1 MVAAFHCN
9 VEEDT
14 SSEEDN
20 LQDSDDEEGE
30 EDERYGT
37 LERTPCVVHT
47 LQLVVNMIQKE
58 PTIKRLLD
66 KVRHLVKLFRK
77 SSVATERLLQQCG
90 LILIKDCP
98 TRWSSSYLMMSR
110 VLEVKDHLTSVADTM
125 SWDGLLP
132 SEWQKVA
139 ILRLAPSICRT
150 HKGASNS
157 LSLVVPALLD
167 LRNHL
172 SEFSLAHARSYREAA
187 TLAQKMSANMEQRFS
202 CFLDV
207 MADKFSPLA
216 AAACFIDPSVSAEAL
231 IENED
236 EEIQNLLKKAE
247 DYIVHSVPPRLQVQ
261 EEVTDDEENG
271 DTEASETT
279 HLPLPKRPRFR
290 FFSAS
295 RPSRPRTS
303 KTSSIRQEIQK
314 YKEGLSHAANT
325 EESEMEFW
333 TSQRCTVFALLKPL
347 ALDLLVMPASQAFA
361 ERVFSVTGDLSS
373 GRRNRARTTLERS
386 AFLKV
391 NKN

>member
-1 MVAAFHCN
+1 MVAAFHCS

-30 EDERYGT
+30 KDERYGT

-77 SSVATERLLQQCG
+77 SSIATEQLLQQCG
-90 LILIKDCP
+90 LMLIKDCP
-98 TRWSSSYLMMSR
+98 TRWSSSYLMMSH
-110 VLEVKDHLTSVADTM
+110 EVKDHLTLVADTM

-132 SEWQKVA
+132 TA
-139 ILRLAPSICRT
+139 
-150 HKGASNS
+150 
-157 LSLVVPALLD
+157 
-167 LRNHL
+167 
-172 SEFSLAHARSYREAA
+172 
-187 TLAQKMSANMEQRFS
+187 
-202 CFLDV
+202 CFLH
-207 MADKFSPLA
+207 
-216 AAACFIDPSVSAEAL
+216 PSLSAEAL

-236 EEIQNLLKKAE
+236 EGIQNLLKKAE

-261 EEVTDDEENG
+261 EEVTDDEEEENG
-271 DTEASETT
+271 DTEASETM
-279 HLPLPKRPRFR
+279 HLPMPKLPRFR

-295 RPSRPRTS
+295 RPSRPWTS
-303 KTSSIRQEIQK
+303 KTSSMRQVIQK

-325 EESEMEFW
+325 EESGIEFW
-333 TSQRCTVFALLKPL
+333 TSQSCTDFALLTPL
-347 ALDLLVMPASQAFA
+347 ALDLLAMPASQAFA
-361 ERVFSVTGDLSS
+361 ERVFSVTSDLSS